1 VAKSLILG
9 IGMNKTGTASLQKA
23 LNILGFNCL
32 HWARKVKTV
41 ARQNKRHG
49 KPPLHSLDEE
59 YNAFCD
65 SPINYMFRE
74 LDAAYPGSKFIL
86 TVRDMDPWIISRMS
100 QFGGSPALHRRKW
113 DEHTAAV
120 YKHFAER
127 QDDLLVYDVCG
138 GDGWEPL
145 CAFLNLPVPD
155 RTFPWVNRTGK
166 SRLRRFA
173 EKLSREGPA

>member
-1 VAKSLILG
+1 MAKSLILG